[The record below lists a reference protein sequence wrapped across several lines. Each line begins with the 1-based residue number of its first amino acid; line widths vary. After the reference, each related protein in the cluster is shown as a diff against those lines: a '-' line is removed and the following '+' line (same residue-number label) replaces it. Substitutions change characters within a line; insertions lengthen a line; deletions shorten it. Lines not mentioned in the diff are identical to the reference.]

1 MRHAGVDVL
10 PLFRPLWLVV
20 FTLAGLT
27 TVCAAPSAG
36 AQDQQQRGVALIE
49 RATQLENLLSPETGP
64 FRLRVRVKLFGL
76 VDGTREGSYVLMAAS
91 PTQWFDQVRFP
102 GYSELAGVVDGQCWR
117 KRNVIDKPWRFHEVS
132 RLLDVASHLRLPVEA
147 RVSRLSQSKGAR
159 ATFCIE
165 VGPTADLW
173 QRDSVGRAAIS
184 EVARWKE
191 SEATLCFDAETGALV
206 SADYS
211 RGLARFEYEGLVT
224 LGTKAYPRALR
235 CYEGKELAVEATVEE
250 LAVQD
255 VAEAGGGFAAPAG
268 AERWP
273 DCRNPEPPRLVE
285 KTAAAEDPFARARR
299 QYGTVTAL
307 AEIGT
312 DGLIHDLA
320 FLQTRGVLFDSV
332 KKAVAHWRYQP
343 ATCGGVPVPS
353 EIYLAYTFTP

>member
-1 MRHAGVDVL
+1 MRHAGAGVL

-27 TVCAAPSAG
+27 AVCTAPSAG
-36 AQDQQQRGVALIE
+36 AQEQQQRGVALIE
-49 RATQLENLLSPETGP
+49 RAMQLESLLSPDTGP

-76 VDGTREGSYVLMAAS
+76 VDGTREGTYVLMAAS
-91 PTQWFDQVRFP
+91 PAQWFDQVRFP
-102 GYSELAGVVDGQCWR
+102 GYSELGGVVDGKRWR
-117 KRNVIDKPWRFHEVS
+117 KRNVIDKPYRFHEVS
-132 RLLDVASHLRLPVEA
+132 RLLDVASHLRLPAEA
-147 RVSRLSQSKGAR
+147 RVSKLSQNTGAR
-159 ATFCIE
+159 TTFCTE
-165 VGPTADLW
+165 FGPTADLW

-191 SEATLCFDAETGALV
+191 SEATLCFEAETGALV
-206 SADYS
+206 SAAYS
-211 RGLARFEYEGLVT
+211 RGLPRFEYEGLVT
-224 LGTKAYPRALR
+224 LGTKAYPKTLR
-235 CYEGKELAVEATVEE
+235 CYEGKELAVEANVEE

-255 VAEAGGGFAAPAG
+255 VTEGAAGFAAPPG
-268 AERWP
+268 ADRWP
-273 DCRNPEPPRLVE
+273 DCRNPEPPRLVA

-332 KKAVAHWRYQP
+332 KKAVTHWRYQP
-343 ATCGGVPVPS
+343 ATCGGAPVPT